1 MESLIGMLLERF
13 LGDYFSN
20 FSRDKFS
27 LSLMKGE
34 ISVKDLIFSNSIN
47 DRINFPMKLKY
58 GQLGKLEIKVSS
70 LL

>member
-13 LGDYFSN
+13 LGDYFCN

-27 LSLMKGE
+27 LSLLKGE
-34 ISVKDLIFSNSIN
+34 ISVTDLIFSNDVN

-58 GQLGKLEIKVSS
+58 GQLGKL
-70 LL
+70 